1 MRYGSVGSDIWLFL
15 LLSTKALS
23 LLMRTIAL
31 LLIII
36 LPIYAGAQQPSRDD
50 LVKRRQSI
58 LESIKQTEA
67 QLEATKNDK
76 NATMGQLRALQ
87 NRLAER
93 QRLIRNIN
101 EEIGQLNN
109 SIQTSTNEVA
119 QLKQNLEVLKMRYAQ
134 SVRYAYRSRSS
145 YDMLAFLFS
154 SQDFNEALRRVKYL
168 KKYREYRKQQADK
181 IRVTQ
186 GIIVKKI
193 DVLNAEKSE
202 KDMLLSTE
210 EKQKQEIQK
219 ETNETNAVVKEL
231 KGREKQ
237 LMAQIDKD
245 KRATK
250 QLNKAIEDM
259 IRREME
265 IARKKAEEEARKRA
279 EEERRRQEEAKKAN
293 MLAAAGGN
301 PANKPTTQ
309 SNVPASQTNKPAINN
324 NTNQT
329 RTSTTPQPAVA
340 KVVVP
345 KNYDY
350 SLTPEAN
357 ALSNSF
363 ETNRGR
369 LPWPVEKGF
378 ISQGFGKYKHAIAQ
392 KVEMENLGI
401 DISTAHGATAR
412 AVFEGTVRVF
422 SIDGKEW
429 NVMVNHGAYYTLY
442 MHLSKTFVQ
451 NGQKVQTKQSIGTVK
466 MNDEGESILNFQVW
480 KNTTKLNP
488 EVWIA
493 R

>member
-1 MRYGSVGSDIWLFL
+1 MRIIATLFIFFF
-15 LLSTKALS
+15 S
-23 LLMRTIAL
+23 
-31 LLIII
+31 
-36 LPIYAGAQQPSRDD
+36 IYVMAQQPSRDD

-87 NRLAER
+87 SKLAER

-101 EEIGQLNN
+101 EEIGQINN
-109 SIQTSTNEVA
+109 NIQNSTQEVNT
-119 QLKQNLEVLKMRYAQ
+119 LKQNLEVLKMRYAQ

-145 YDMLAFLFS
+145 YDMMAFLFS
-154 SQDFNEALRRVKYL
+154 SKDFNEALRRIKYL
-168 KKYREYRKQQADK
+168 KKYREYRKQQANK
-181 IRVTQ
+181 IRETQ

-193 DVLNAEKSE
+193 NVLNAEKSE

-219 ETNETNAVVKEL
+219 ETNETNAIVKDL

-245 KRATK
+245 KRAAK
-250 QLNKAIEDM
+250 QLNKAIEDV

-279 EEERRRQEEAKKAN
+279 EEERRKQEEAKKAN

-301 PANKPTTQ
+301 PASKPTTT
-309 SNVPASQTNKPAINN
+309 STPATQGNKPVVN
-324 NTNQT
+324 NTTQP
-329 RTSTTPQPAVA
+329 RTTTNTPTPVA
-340 KVVVP
+340 KTVVP

-378 ISQGFGKYKHAIAQ
+378 ISQGFGRYRHAIAQ
-392 KVEMENLGI
+392 KVEMENYGI

-412 AVFEGTVRVF
+412 AVFEGEVSKVF

-429 NVMVNHGAYYTLY
+429 NIIVSHGAYFTVYN
-442 MHLSKTFVQ
+442 HLSKTNVKA
-451 NGQKVQTKQSIGTVK
+451 GQKVSTKQIIGNVR
-466 MNDEGESILNFQVW
+466 MNDDGESILNFQIW
-480 KNTTKLNP
+480 KSGTKLNP

>member
-1 MRYGSVGSDIWLFL
+1 MRIVAILF
-15 LLSTKALS
+15 
-23 LLMRTIAL
+23 IFFF
-31 LLIII
+31 
-36 LPIYAGAQQPSRDD
+36 PIYAMAQQPSRDD
-50 LVKRRQSI
+50 LVKRRQNI

-87 NRLAER
+87 SKLAER

-101 EEIGQLNN
+101 EEIGQINN
-109 SIQTSTNEVA
+109 NIQNSTQEVNT
-119 QLKQNLEVLKMRYAQ
+119 LKRNLEVLKMRYAQ

-145 YDMLAFLFS
+145 YDMMAFLFS
-154 SQDFNEALRRVKYL
+154 SNDFNEALRRIKYL
-168 KKYREYRKQQADK
+168 KKYREYRKQQANK
-181 IRVTQ
+181 IRETQ

-193 DVLNAEKSE
+193 NVLNAEKSE

-219 ETNETNAVVKEL
+219 ETNETNAIVKDL

-245 KRATK
+245 KRAAK
-250 QLNKAIEDM
+250 QLNKAIEDV

-279 EEERRRQEEAKKAN
+279 EEERRKQEEAKKAN

-301 PANKPTTQ
+301 PANKPATTT
-309 SNVPASQTNKPAINN
+309 NAPATQGNKPVVNN
-324 NTNQT
+324 NTQPRT
-329 RTSTTPQPAVA
+329 TTSTPPPVA
-340 KVVVP
+340 KTVVP

-378 ISQGFGKYKHAIAQ
+378 ISQGFGRYRHAIAQ
-392 KVEMENLGI
+392 KVEMENYGI
-401 DISTAHGATAR
+401 DISTAHGAIAR
-412 AVFEGTVRVF
+412 AVFEGEVSKVF

-429 NVMVNHGAYYTLY
+429 NIIVSHGAYFTVYN
-442 MHLSKTFVQ
+442 HLSKTNVKA
-451 NGQKVQTKQSIGTVK
+451 GQKVSTKQMIGNVR
-466 MNDEGESILNFQVW
+466 MNDDGESILNFQIW
-480 KNTTKLNP
+480 KSGTKLNP

>member
-1 MRYGSVGSDIWLFL
+1 MRIIATLFIFFF
-15 LLSTKALS
+15 S
-23 LLMRTIAL
+23 
-31 LLIII
+31 
-36 LPIYAGAQQPSRDD
+36 IYVMAQQPSRDD

-87 NRLAER
+87 SKLAER

-101 EEIGQLNN
+101 EEIGQINN
-109 SIQTSTNEVA
+109 NIQNSTQEVNT
-119 QLKQNLEVLKMRYAQ
+119 LKQNLEVLKMRYAQ

-145 YDMLAFLFS
+145 YDMMAFLFS
-154 SQDFNEALRRVKYL
+154 SKDFNEALRRIKYL
-168 KKYREYRKQQADK
+168 KKYREYRKQQANK
-181 IRVTQ
+181 IRETQ

-193 DVLNAEKSE
+193 NVLNAEKSE

-219 ETNETNAVVKEL
+219 ETNETNAIVKDL

-245 KRATK
+245 KRAAK
-250 QLNKAIEDM
+250 QLNKAIEDV

-279 EEERRRQEEAKKAN
+279 EEERRKQDEAKKAN

-301 PANKPTTQ
+301 LASKPTTT
-309 SNVPASQTNKPAINN
+309 STPATQGNKPVVN
-324 NTNQT
+324 NTTQP
-329 RTSTTPQPAVA
+329 RTTTNTPPPVA
-340 KVVVP
+340 KTVVP

-378 ISQGFGKYKHAIAQ
+378 ISQGFGRYRHAIAQ
-392 KVEMENLGI
+392 KVEMENYGI
-401 DISTAHGATAR
+401 DINTAHGATAR
-412 AVFEGTVRVF
+412 AVFEGEVSKVF

-429 NVMVNHGAYYTLY
+429 NIIVSHGAYFTVYN
-442 MHLSKTFVQ
+442 HLSKTNVKA
-451 NGQKVQTKQSIGTVK
+451 GQKVSTKQIIGNVR
-466 MNDEGESILNFQVW
+466 MNDDGESILNFQIW
-480 KNTTKLNP
+480 KSGTKLNP